1 MPKHPSVEAY
11 IAARNAGNGDAASRI
26 VAEVTARYETRT
38 TDGSELAELLDANLT
53 TPLASKER

>member
-1 MPKHPSVEAY
+1 MPKHQSVEAY

-38 TDGSELAELLDANLT
+38 TDGSELAALLEANLT
-53 TPLASKER
+53 TPLAAKE

>member
-1 MPKHPSVEAY
+1 MSKHPSVEAY

-53 TPLASKER
+53 VPLASKER